1 MSKNKPTSPAAGSTS
16 KSTKSVTLRKMG
28 GSIGATLPKE
38 IAEHLQWQAGD
49 AVLVRE
55 TADGVLLTTYDQ
67 AFVEAMEAYEEG
79 AKRYRNALRELAK

>member
-1 MSKNKPTSPAAGSTS
+1 MSKHQRTSPVSGSTS

-49 AVLVRE
+49 TVLVRE
-55 TADGVLLTTYDQ
+55 TAEGVLLTTYDE

-79 AKRYRNALRELAK
+79 AKRYRHALRELAK